1 MRYGRGLEL
10 LKAWKLRSI
19 NIWRCEY
26 QEGRRR
32 QWNVMR
38 ALAEIIPTVESL
50 PEEGMPDD
58 HPPHLT
64 TLS

>member
-1 MRYGRGLEL
+1 
-10 LKAWKLRSI
+10 
-19 NIWRCEY
+19 
-26 QEGRRR
+26 
-32 QWNVMR
+32 MR